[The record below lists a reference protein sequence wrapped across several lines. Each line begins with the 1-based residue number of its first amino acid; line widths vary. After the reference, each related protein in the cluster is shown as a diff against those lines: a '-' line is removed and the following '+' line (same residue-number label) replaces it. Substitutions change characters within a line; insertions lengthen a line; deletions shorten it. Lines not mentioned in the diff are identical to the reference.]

1 MISMF
6 GTYGWTTTVN
16 PQPIIEPNLITG
28 VGHGKYRPFER
39 DKTESYHKHK
49 KKTARKMAKQS
60 RRRNRR

>member
-6 GTYGWTTTVN
+6 GTYGWTN
-16 PQPIIEPNLITG
+16 FDPQPIVEPNLITG
-28 VGHGKYRPFER
+28 VGHGKLRPF
-39 DKTESYHKHK
+39 DKMESYHKHK

>member
-16 PQPIIEPNLITG
+16 PRPVIESDLISG
-28 VGHGKYRPFER
+28 VGRGKLRGP
-39 DKTESYHKHK
+39 DKTERYHQHK